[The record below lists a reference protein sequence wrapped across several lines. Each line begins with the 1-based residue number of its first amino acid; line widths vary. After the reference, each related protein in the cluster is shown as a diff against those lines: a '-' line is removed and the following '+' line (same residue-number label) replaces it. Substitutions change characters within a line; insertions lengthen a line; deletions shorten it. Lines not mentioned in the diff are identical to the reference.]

1 MSDSIPYIALTS
13 KADYVF
19 YSGIGTVQSAI
30 YNKGT
35 NKIGLT
41 SDYLQYY
48 RKYFDVHYETF
59 GTI

>member
-19 YSGIGTVQSAI
+19 YSGIGTVQQAI

-35 NKIGLT
+35 N
-41 SDYLQYY
+41 
-48 RKYFDVHYETF
+48 
-59 GTI
+59 